1 VSAEINAVT
10 VDCRDPRR
18 QAAWWAKVLSYEMTE
33 RNRDEFKVSDPGGQP
48 ISLYFM
54 RVPESKVVKNR
65 LHLDLA
71 TDGPMELEV
80 ARLTDLGARVID
92 VRQDPQTLGN
102 PDTWTVMQDPE
113 GNEFCVTSW
122 TTVTGWS

>member
-1 VSAEINAVT
+1 
-10 VDCRDPRR
+10 
-18 QAAWWAKVLSYEMTE
+18 MTGA
-33 RNRDEFKVSDPGGQP
+33 DKSPP
-48 ISLYFM
+48 PLYFM

-92 VRQDPQTLGN
+92 VR
-102 PDTWTVMQDPE
+102 
-113 GNEFCVTSW
+113 
-122 TTVTGWS
+122 